1 MAAPSSKTRL
11 SPPLMYVFRAA
22 YEAKD
27 SKKSIDI
34 RNEAG
39 DRMIAARRLRARQ
52 VITEPV
58 LRREVS
64 RDLEALLNTVALE
77 STVDMTETPYVRRS
91 IINFGVPDFS
101 NRTIDENAVN
111 SIPAE
116 IKTAIVNFE
125 PRLAAAS
132 LDVERD
138 ETVDPAELKVRF
150 VFRAELT
157 CDPVHVPVEF
167 VADVV
172 DTGKILLN
180 RL

>member
-1 MAAPSSKTRL
+1 MTSKRCSIRWRL
-11 SPPLMYVFRAA
+11 
-22 YEAKD
+22 K
-27 SKKSIDI
+27 
-34 RNEAG
+34 
-39 DRMIAARRLRARQ
+39 
-52 VITEPV
+52 
-58 LRREVS
+58 
-64 RDLEALLNTVALE
+64 
-77 STVDMTETPYVRRS
+77 STVDLTELPYARKS
-91 IINFGVPDFS
+91 IINFGLPDVS
-101 NRTIDENAVN
+101 HRTIDENAVS

-116 IKTAIVNFE
+116 IKTAIINFE

-157 CDPVHVPVEF
+157 CDPIHVAVEF
-167 VADVV
+167 IADVI